1 MGLRGGGSASDA
13 PRAPPTDQSQPGPTL
28 RCRGNTNPGR
38 RRGARRVRCA
48 PLGPFRRWLR
58 APPRH
63 SPPAG
68 ARRAVPS
75 PRDARVYPGVK
86 SHERRSV
93 RRDAADAVSCAPATP
108 PSSIPRA
115 YNSDKSIY
123 KLACWT
129 RRDATKRNATPVPHN
144 CPAARRPACS
154 RHSTHLRTF
163 YDQSI
168 FLKYRHHHLPSSR
181 QNF

>member
-108 PSSIPRA
+108 RRPRRFRVRTTVINRSTNWPVGRGA
-115 YNSDKSIY
+115 
-123 KLACWT
+123 T
-129 RRDATKRNATPVPHN
+129 RRNATRRQSRTTVLP
-144 CPAARRPACS
+144 PAARPALV
-154 RHSTHLRTF
+154 TPP
-163 YDQSI
+163 I
-168 FLKYRHHHLPSSR
+168 FVRFTINQY
-181 QNF
+181 F